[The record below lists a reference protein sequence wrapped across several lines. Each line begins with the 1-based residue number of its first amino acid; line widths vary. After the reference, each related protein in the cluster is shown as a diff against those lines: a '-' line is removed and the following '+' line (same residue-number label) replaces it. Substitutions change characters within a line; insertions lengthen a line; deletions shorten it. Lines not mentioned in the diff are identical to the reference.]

1 MTTLNIS
8 LNASDCC
15 SGQMASVRIRW
26 PVLLMGS
33 HSVMPSTM
41 PSKMTFSHSIKFMKN
56 LLSGYLFDSMPTPG
70 KYSTSSAG
78 CQSKRGCREAH
89 LLPERTSL
97 HSLYSLLLFPQC
109 TRQWA
114 QSPLQPPQPQPRWCS
129 MCQSDT
135 ASHAASSA
143 STAHSSHP
151 MRQVISSRS

>member
-56 LLSGYLFDSMPTPG
+56 LLSGYLFDSMPILG

-78 CQSKRGCREAH
+78 CQSKRGCGRI
-89 LLPERTSL
+89 P
-97 HSLYSLLLFPQC
+97 LYLSFLQDVRQC
-109 TRQWA
+109 V
-114 QSPLQPPQPQPRWCS
+114 QSPQQPQQPRWCS
-129 MCQSDT
+129 MRQSDT

-143 STAHSSHP
+143 STTHSSHP
-151 MRQVISSRS
+151 MRQAISSRS